1 MYGKITNGAL
11 IYPKRTKQI
20 IKDGNWLVVEKTLQD
35 LLDEGF
41 KRLIFEDVEA
51 EEGFELIP
59 HYEENGEK
67 IYVTYT
73 QQEIEG
79 YWEQKA
85 EAEEAQRQAEE
96 AERKKK
102 ADCEELIQEAIRL
115 KNAGEYN
122 SAKKKLDKA
131 RKMKITEKEE
141 TISTIEQEV
150 VRLKSENSFWGNFS
164 KKVTKAIETVL
175 DEDKND

>member
-1 MYGKITNGAL
+1 MYGKLINGEL
-11 IYPKRTKQI
+11 IYPKRTKKI

-41 KRLIFEDVEA
+41 KLVEFEDVEA

-59 HYEENGEK
+59 HYEETPEK

-85 EAEEAQRQAEE
+85 EAEEAQRQAELERIGKLKMTKYDFYKYIVKPYGLTYAQLEQMVSANEEVNAAWDLCNHVFRGDTTLNAYIKTVIPTITDE
-96 AERKKK
+96 ALTEIFIEK
-102 ADCEELIQEAIRL
+102 
-115 KNAGEYN
+115 GEYN
-122 SAKKKLDKA
+122 
-131 RKMKITEKEE
+131 
-141 TISTIEQEV
+141 
-150 VRLKSENSFWGNFS
+150 G
-164 KKVTKAIETVL
+164 
-175 DEDKND
+175 

>member
-1 MYGKITNGAL
+1 MYGKITNGEL
-11 IYPKRTKQI
+11 IYPKGTKQI

-59 HYEENGEK
+59 HYEENAEK

-73 QQEIEG
+73 QKEIEG

-85 EAEEAQRQAEE
+85 EAEEAQRQAELERIGKLKMTKYDFYKYVLQPNGITYAQLEDILSYSTE
-96 AERKKK
+96 AKVAWDLCNHVFRG
-102 ADCEELIQEAIRL
+102 DTTL
-115 KNAGEYN
+115 NAYIKTVIPTITDEVLTEIFIEKGE
-122 SAKKKLDKA
+122 
-131 RKMKITEKEE
+131 
-141 TISTIEQEV
+141 
-150 VRLKSENSFWGNFS
+150 
-164 KKVTKAIETVL
+164 
-175 DEDKND
+175 